1 MKTSLIQERNI
12 SGPGNKESQTTEP
25 KGIQTRH
32 TIIKMAKVR
41 ENSKGNKRKNKDTM
55 EPPQGYKLNFQQKQ
69 WRPVGSDFIYLKY

>member
-41 ENSKGNKRKNKDTM
+41 ENSKGNKRK
-55 EPPQGYKLNFQQKQ
+55 KQ
-69 WRPVGSDFIYLKY
+69 RYNGTPTRL

>member
-12 SGPGNKESQTTEP
+12 QVQETKSPKQQNP
-25 KGIQTRH
+25 KGFKTRH

-41 ENSKGNKRKNKDTM
+41 ENLKATKEKQRHTM

-69 WRPVGSDFIYLKY
+69 WRPVGSDFIYLKC